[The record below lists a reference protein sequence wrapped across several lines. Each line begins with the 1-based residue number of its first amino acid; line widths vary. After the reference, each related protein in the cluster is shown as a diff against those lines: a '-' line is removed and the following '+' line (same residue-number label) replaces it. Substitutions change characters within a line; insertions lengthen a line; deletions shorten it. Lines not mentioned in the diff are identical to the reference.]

1 MFSYLAKK
9 VFGTS
14 NDRYIKSLQPIVK
27 QINIHEKTLQALSDA
42 ELKAKTNEFRRGL
55 ESSETLDAILPEAFA
70 VVREAARRVLGL
82 RHYDTQLLGGIIL
95 HRGMIS
101 EMRTGEGKT
110 LVATLPAYLNALKGK
125 GVHIVTVNDYLA
137 SRDAN
142 WMGKVFEFLGLSVG
156 CITAGIDGE
165 DRKQAYE
172 ADITY
177 GTNNEFGFDYLRDNL
192 KYSTD
197 MMVQRPF
204 NFAIVDEVD
213 SILVDEART
222 PLIISG
228 PAEDD
233 AELYLRINK
242 IAAQLQDADYELD
255 EKSKSV
261 VLTDKGNDHAEQLCV
276 KGGVIAQSSG
286 LYDVENMAVV
296 HHINQALRAQ
306 KLFKR
311 DVDYI
316 VKDNQVMIIDEF
328 TGRVMDG
335 RRYSDGLHQAIEA
348 KEAVQIQRENQTI
361 ASITY
366 QNYFRMYPK
375 LAGMTGSAMTEADEF
390 MDIYK
395 LSVYEIPTYKPVARK
410 DEDDVIYRTS
420 AEKYNAIIE
429 EITQVHKGGQPI
441 LVGTTSIE
449 KSEYISK
456 TLKKNKIEHTVLNA
470 RYHEQEA
477 QIIAAAGRL
486 GAVTIATNMAG
497 RGTDIQLGGNVEV
510 IFNELRYKD
519 KKANDEDLQAK
530 AEQLVAEEKQK
541 VIEAGGLYV
550 LGTERHE
557 SRRIDNQLRGRSGR
571 QGDPGRTR
579 FYLSLEDDLMR
590 LFGSEKI
597 SSFLLKLGLK
607 EGEAIVHPWISRS
620 LEKAQQKVEARNY
633 DMRKNLLKFDDV
645 MNSQR
650 KVIYQRRNHILSNV
664 EQLDDIMDMA
674 DDVNESMVSSFLPA
688 KTLPEQWDVEGLKK
702 ALQYVY
708 GQDLAI
714 AKKVEEQ
721 GLENDDIIRYLNQQV
736 ETIIL
741 SKREEYGEE
750 LVKHAECQ
758 LILITLDQLWKDHL
772 HNLDHLRTGIGLRAY
787 AQKDPL
793 NEYKREAFELFK
805 GMMDE
810 FSKQSLQRITQLRI
824 NQEIE
829 VQERQNT
836 VEKHEKVNAIRPE
849 FNVLPHGRKRV
860 AAEDRDPNDPES
872 WGKIARNEICPC
884 GSGKK
889 YKQCHGKLAA

>member
-9 VFGTS
+9 VFGTA
-14 NDRYIKSLQPIVK
+14 NDRYIKSLKPIIK
-27 QINIHEKTLQALSDA
+27 KINEQEESLQALSDA
-42 ELKAKTNEFRRGL
+42 ELKAKTEKFRARLREDEGI
-55 ESSETLDAILPEAFA
+55 EAILPEAFA

-82 RHYDTQLLGGIIL
+82 RHYDTQLIGGIIL

-137 SRDAN
+137 SRDAA
-142 WMGKVFEFLGLSVG
+142 WMGRVYEFLGLSVG
-156 CITAGIDGE
+156 CVTSEVDGE
-165 DRKQAYE
+165 DRKAAYE
-172 ADITY
+172 ADITF

-204 NFAIVDEVD
+204 HFAIVDEVD
-213 SILVDEART
+213 SILIDEART
-222 PLIISG
+222 PLVISG

-233 AELYLRINK
+233 AELYLAINK
-242 IAAQLQDADYELD
+242 IVLKMAEGDYDLD
-255 EKSKSV
+255 EKSRNV
-261 VLTDKGNDHAEQLCV
+261 VLTDKGNDNVEQLCASAGLLH
-276 KGGVIAQSSG
+276 KGSG
-286 LYDVENMAVV
+286 LYDIENMAIV

-316 VKDNQVMIIDEF
+316 VKDGQVMIIDEF

-348 KEAVQIQRENQTI
+348 KEGVPIQRENQTI

-395 LSVYEIPTYKPVARK
+395 LSVYEVPTYKPVARK
-410 DEDDVIYRTS
+410 DEDDIIYRTA
-420 AEKYNAIIE
+420 AEKYKAIME
-429 EITQVHKGGQPI
+429 EITAVHKHDQPI

-456 TLKKNKIEHTVLNA
+456 MLKKAKIAHTVLNA

-497 RGTDIQLGGNVEV
+497 RGTDIQLGGNADA
-510 IFNELRYKD
+510 IFDELRYKD
-519 KKANDEDLQAK
+519 KKASDEKLRAQAEK
-530 AEQLVAEEKQK
+530 MVVEEKEK
-541 VIEAGGLYV
+541 VIATGGLYV

-571 QGDPGRTR
+571 QGDAGRTR

-597 SSFLLKLGLK
+597 SSFLVKLGLK
-607 EGEAIVHPWISRS
+607 EGESIVHPWISRS
-620 LEKAQQKVEARNY
+620 LEKAQKKVEARNY

-650 KVIYQRRNHILSNV
+650 QVVYQRRNHILSNA
-664 EQLDDIMDMA
+664 EQLDDIIDMA
-674 DDVNESMVSSFLPA
+674 DDVNESLVSSFLPA
-688 KTLPEQWDVEGLKK
+688 KSMPEEWDVEGLKRS
-702 ALQYVY
+702 LQLIY
-708 GQDLAI
+708 GEELSV
-714 AKKVEEQ
+714 AKKLEEQ

-736 ETIIL
+736 ERVLL
-741 SKREEYGEE
+741 SKRSQYGEE

-758 LILITLDQLWKDHL
+758 LMLITLDQLWKDHL

-787 AQKDPL
+787 GQKDPL
-793 NEYKREAFELFK
+793 NEYKREAFTLFK
-805 GMMDE
+805 DMMYE
-810 FSKQSLQRITQLRI
+810 FSKQSLQRLTQLRI
-824 NQEIE
+824 TQELE
-829 VQERQNT
+829 MQERRNI
-836 VEKHEKVNAIRPE
+836 VERHEKVSAIQPD

-860 AAEDRDPNDPES
+860 AADERDPNDPES
-872 WGKIARNEICPC
+872 WGKISRNEICPC

-889 YKQCHGKLAA
+889 YKQCHGKVAA

>member
-9 VFGTS
+9 VFGTA
-14 NDRYIKSLQPIVK
+14 NDRYIKSLKPIVK
-27 QINIHEKTLQALSDA
+27 KINEQEEGLQTLSDA
-42 ELKAKTNEFRRGL
+42 ELKAKTAEFKARLREDEGL
-55 ESSETLDAILPEAFA
+55 ESLLPEAFA

-82 RHYDTQLLGGIIL
+82 RHYDTQLIGGIIL

-137 SRDAN
+137 SRDAA
-142 WMGKVFEFLGLSVG
+142 WMGRVYEFLGLSVG
-156 CITAGIDGE
+156 CVTSEVDGE
-165 DRKQAYE
+165 DRKAAYE
-172 ADITY
+172 ADITF

-204 NFAIVDEVD
+204 HFAIVDEVD
-213 SILVDEART
+213 SILIDEART
-222 PLIISG
+222 PLVISG

-233 AELYLRINK
+233 AELYMAVNQIVLK
-242 IAAQLQDADYELD
+242 MEEGDYDLD
-255 EKSKSV
+255 EKSRNV
-261 VLTDKGNDHAEQLCV
+261 VLTDKGNDRAEQLCASAGLLQ
-276 KGGVIAQSSG
+276 KDSG
-286 LYDVENMAVV
+286 LYDIENMSIV

-316 VKDNQVMIIDEF
+316 VKDGQVMIIDEF

-348 KEAVQIQRENQTI
+348 KEGVPIQRENQTV

-375 LAGMTGSAMTEADEF
+375 LSGMTGSAMTEADEF

-395 LSVYEIPTYKPVARK
+395 LSVYEVPTYKPVARK
-410 DEDDVIYRTS
+410 DEDDVIYRT
-420 AEKYNAIIE
+420 ADEKYKAIME
-429 EITQVHKGGQPI
+429 EITEVHKQGQPI

-456 TLKKNKIEHTVLNA
+456 MLKKAKITHTVLNA

-497 RGTDIQLGGNVEV
+497 RGTDIQLGGNADE
-510 IFNELRYKD
+510 IFDELRYKD
-519 KKANDEDLQAK
+519 KKASDKKLQAQ
-530 AEQLVAEEKQK
+530 AEKMVAEEKEK
-541 VIEAGGLYV
+541 VIAAGGLYV

-571 QGDPGRTR
+571 QGDAGRTR

-597 SSFLLKLGLK
+597 SSFLVKLGLK
-607 EGEAIVHPWISRS
+607 EGESIVHPWISRS
-620 LEKAQQKVEARNY
+620 LEKAQKKVEARNY

-650 KVIYQRRNHILSNV
+650 KVVYQRRNHILSNS
-664 EQLDDIMDMA
+664 EQLDDIIDMA
-674 DDVNESMVSSFLPA
+674 DDVNESLISSFLPL
-688 KTLPEQWDVEGLKK
+688 KSMPEEWDVEGLKK
-702 ALQYVY
+702 SLQLIY
-708 GQDLAI
+708 GGELNITQKL
-714 AKKVEEQ
+714 EEQ

-736 ETIIL
+736 EKVL
-741 SKREEYGEE
+741 LGKRSEYGEE
-750 LVKHAECQ
+750 LVKHAESQ
-758 LILITLDQLWKDHL
+758 LMLITLDQLWKDHL

-787 AQKDPL
+787 GQKDPL
-793 NEYKREAFELFK
+793 NEYKREAFTLFK
-805 GMMDE
+805 GMMYE
-810 FSKQSLQRITQLRI
+810 FSKQSLQRLTQLRI
-824 NQEIE
+824 TQELE
-829 VQERQNT
+829 MQERRNM
-836 VEKHEKVNAIRPE
+836 VERHEKVNAIQPD
-849 FNVLPHGRKRV
+849 FNVLPHGRKRI
-860 AAEDRDPNDPES
+860 AAEERDPNDPES
-872 WGKIARNEICPC
+872 WGKISRNEICPC

-889 YKQCHGKLAA
+889 YKQCHGKVAA